1 MPEIPIICRND
12 EGCYMLE
19 HILLNFKDMGVMV
32 FNVLPMYKNQS
43 LIIQK
48 KFKALLQKYLLENS
62 FYSLDEYFELQR

>member
-1 MPEIPIICRND
+1 MP
-12 EGCYMLE
+12 E

-32 FNVLPMYKNQS
+32 FTVLPMYKNQS

-48 KFKALLQKYLLENS
+48 KFKALLQKYLRENS